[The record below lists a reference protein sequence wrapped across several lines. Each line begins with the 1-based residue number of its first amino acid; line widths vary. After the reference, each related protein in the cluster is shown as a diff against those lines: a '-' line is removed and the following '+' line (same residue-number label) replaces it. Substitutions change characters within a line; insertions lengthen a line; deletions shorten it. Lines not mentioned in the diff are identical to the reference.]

1 MKIRAVT
8 VEEVM
13 QRIKNHE
20 NVDNYQVIHKM
31 SIRKRDYIIRNVL
44 EESIENLCSDEYII
58 VELYWEFKSPGWN
71 MLGLLAFRH

>member
-31 SIRKRDYIIRNVL
+31 RTGKRDYIIRNVL

-58 VELYWEFKSPGWN
+58 AELY
-71 MLGLLAFRH
+71 

>member
-31 SIRKRDYIIRNVL
+31 SICKCDYIIRNVL

-58 VELYWEFKSPGWN
+58 VELY
-71 MLGLLAFRH
+71 

>member
-1 MKIRAVT
+1 MKIRTVT

-31 SIRKRDYIIRNVL
+31 RTGKRDYIIRNVL
-44 EESIENLCSDEYII
+44 EESIENLFSDEYVI
-58 VELYWEFKSPGWN
+58 VEIY
-71 MLGLLAFRH
+71 

>member
-58 VELYWEFKSPGWN
+58 IELY
-71 MLGLLAFRH
+71 

>member
-31 SIRKRDYIIRNVL
+31 SIRKRDYIIQNVL

-58 VELYWEFKSPGWN
+58 VELY
-71 MLGLLAFRH
+71 

>member
-44 EESIENLCSDEYII
+44 EESIENLFSDEYVV
-58 VELYWEFKSPGWN
+58 VEIY
-71 MLGLLAFRH
+71 

>member
-13 QRIKNHE
+13 QHIKNHE

-58 VELYWEFKSPGWN
+58 VELY
-71 MLGLLAFRH
+71 

>member
-20 NVDNYQVIHKM
+20 NVDNYQVMHKM
-31 SIRKRDYIIRNVL
+31 RSGKRDYIIRHEL
-44 EESIENLCSDEYII
+44 EESIENLFSDEYVVVDI
-58 VELYWEFKSPGWN
+58 Y
-71 MLGLLAFRH
+71 

>member
-13 QRIKNHE
+13 QRIKNNE

-58 VELYWEFKSPGWN
+58 VELY
-71 MLGLLAFRH
+71 

>member
-1 MKIRAVT
+1 MRIRTVA

-31 SIRKRDYIIRNVL
+31 RSGKRDYIIRNAL
-44 EESIENLCSDEYII
+44 EESIENLFSDEYVI
-58 VELYWEFKSPGWN
+58 VEIY
-71 MLGLLAFRH
+71 

>member
-58 VELYWEFKSPGWN
+58 VEIY
-71 MLGLLAFRH
+71 

>member
-8 VEEVM
+8 VEEVI

-58 VELYWEFKSPGWN
+58 VELY
-71 MLGLLAFRH
+71 

>member
-1 MKIRAVT
+1 MKIRTVT

-20 NVDNYQVIHKM
+20 NMDNYQVIHKM
-31 SIRKRDYIIRNVL
+31 NIGKRDYIIRNVL

-58 VELYWEFKSPGWN
+58 VELY
-71 MLGLLAFRH
+71 